1 MNTVVHG
8 LAARLANDG
17 AGVLSIKVLGGW
29 EEECYY
35 YSVVRLV
42 SQGFIHEKEPCDGW
56 RSDLANPLKDQEIWA
71 VFACPS
77 ADDGSPADTLCGVI
91 REKEQSKGKKKKRA
105 VLQAQRPARQL
116 PDGFEARTGG
126 VVMFDTPAGL
136 VRGQLLWFALYLP
149 TTSHQ
154 PAASRS

>member
-1 MNTVVHG
+1 MMGRRPTHCVASFV
-8 LAARLANDG
+8 
-17 AGVLSIKVLGGW
+17 
-29 EEECYY
+29 
-35 YSVVRLV
+35 
-42 SQGFIHEKEPCDGW
+42 
-56 RSDLANPLKDQEIWA
+56 
-71 VFACPS
+71 
-77 ADDGSPADTLCGVI
+77 
-91 REKEQSKGKKKKRA
+91 KEQSKGKKKKRA